1 MGWRGYKG
9 TIDVGM
15 LFRKMYCHKC
25 GTKMK
30 KSTSSTTTKK
40 GEFGFGKRIAGK
52 PTLGMSQRK
61 DIFFVFI
68 CPSCGNTRTADYQ
81 TRISKLQKKL
91 QKKILTDEEIFGN

>member
-1 MGWRGYKG
+1 MWYKNE
-9 TIDVGM
+9 
-15 LFRKMYCHKC
+15 
-25 GTKMK
+25 K
-30 KSTSSTTTKK
+30 KHIFNNKKKK

-81 TRISKLQKKL
+81 TRISRLQKKL